1 MLIINQKCASK
12 LNNGISYDGFPI
24 KALQGNLNY
33 REQ

>member
-1 MLIINQKCASK
+1 MLIINQNK
-12 LNNGISYDGFPI
+12 LNNGISYNGFPI